1 MNNKYKYD
9 FILVGKRIAAA
20 RKLAGMTQDQVA
32 RRLKIGVN
40 HLSQIERGV
49 SGIAIGTLIE
59 LVKILNVSADYILFG
74 EDLKNSPL
82 NINVQEILPQQKLY
96 LEEMINSFIACCLD
110 EKCFPKQLDSD
121 IDKKND

>member
-40 HLSQIERGV
+40 HLSEIERGV
-49 SGIAIGTLIE
+49 AGLSIGTLIE

-74 EDLKNSPL
+74 ENLKNSPL
-82 NINVQEILPQQKLY
+82 NILLPEILPQQKLY
-96 LEEMINSFIACCLD
+96 LEKVINDFIACCLD
-110 EKCFPKQLDSD
+110 EKCFPKHIESD
-121 IDKKND
+121 NVNKK